1 MGDRM
6 ALSAGTTGAAEKTE
20 TPTMMQPAKATKRT
34 KTPVEVFNGSS
45 SKLAKLGGLIDYV
58 GERIEGSDFVVVLG
72 SGSPGMPGG
81 EIAPTQFEVIRSVY
95 RMSRNDAKM
104 SLRRLFLYFLMRYD
118 DFSIEESQM
127 TTDSSSGI
135 RVRFASDASSSDS
148 DDDGV

>member
-1 MGDRM
+1 M
-6 ALSAGTTGAAEKTE
+6 AEGVGTGSSKEKSEMPAT
-20 TPTMMQPAKATKRT
+20 MQPTKAMKRT

-58 GERIEGSDFVVVLG
+58 GERIDGSDFVVSLG
-72 SGSPGMPGG
+72 GG
-81 EIAPTQFEVIRSVY
+81 VGAVIVPTQFEVIRSVY
-95 RMSRNDAKM
+95 RMSRSDAKTN
-104 SLRRLFLYFLMRYD
+104 LRRLFLYFLMRYD
-118 DFSIEESQM
+118 DFSIEESAM

>member
-1 MGDRM
+1 MNNRM
-6 ALSAGTTGAAEKTE
+6 SLSAGTTGAAEKTE

-58 GERIEGSDFVVVLG
+58 GERIEASDFVVVLG
-72 SGSPGMPGG
+72 SGSGPGG

-118 DFSIEESQM
+118 DFSIEESAM

>member
-1 MGDRM
+1 M

-20 TPTMMQPAKATKRT
+20 MPATMQQTKATKRT

-58 GERIEGSDFVVVLG
+58 GERIEASDFVVVLG
-72 SGSPGMPGG
+72 SGLPGG

-135 RVRFASDASSSDS
+135 RVRVASDSSSSDS

>member
-20 TPTMMQPAKATKRT
+20 TPATMQQAKATKRT

-58 GERIEGSDFVVVLG
+58 GERIEASDFVVSLG
-72 SGSPGMPGG
+72 GGGGG
-81 EIAPTQFEVIRSVY
+81 EVLPTQFEVIRSVY

>member
-1 MGDRM
+1 M
-6 ALSAGTTGAAEKTE
+6 AEGVGTGSSKEKTE
-20 TPTMMQPAKATKRT
+20 MPATMQPAKATKRT

-58 GERIEGSDFVVVLG
+58 GERIDGSDFVVSLG
-72 SGSPGMPGG
+72 GGGGG
-81 EIAPTQFEVIRSVY
+81 EIVPTQFEVIRSVY
-95 RMSRNDAKM
+95 RMSRTDAKTN
-104 SLRRLFLYFLMRYD
+104 LRRLFLYFLMRYD
-118 DFSIEESQM
+118 DFCIEESAM